1 MLEINRNN
9 ITLTRGDAMTL
20 TVGMVK
26 NGQAYTPAPEDVIR
40 FAVSTGYKG
49 DPNYSLIYS
58 TEIDHD
64 SLTFTVANTSGWT
77 ADSYNYDVEITY
89 EDGTPDTFIS
99 GQIYMVG
106 ECK

>member
-1 MLEINRNN
+1 MLDINRHN

-20 TVGMVK
+20 TVGMIK
-26 NGQAYTPAPEDVIR
+26 DGEAYTPAEEDVIR

-49 DPNYSLIYS
+49 DPDYSLIYS
-58 TEIDHD
+58 TEIDHNT
-64 SLTFTVANTSGWT
+64 LTFTVSSTSAWS

-89 EDGTPDTFIS
+89 EDGTADTFIS
-99 GQIYMVG
+99 GHIYMTG